1 MVSPSE
7 VAVHYGLAHLIHL
20 FCAILFIGV
29 VFFEVV
35 LLEGVRPALPADT
48 MASFESALVG
58 RAKRLMPFVV
68 GALFVSGVAMAYV
81 HRASLAGLAS
91 SSFGA
96 MLALKIALAL
106 SVLVHFVTALRA
118 GAKGCM
124 SSTRFKRTHLS
135 VALHMVAIVVLAKLM
150 FYVRW

>member
-1 MVSPSE
+1 M
-7 VAVHYGLAHLIHL
+7 HYGLAHLIHL

-35 LLEGVRPALPADT
+35 LLEGVRPTLPADT

-81 HRASLAGLAS
+81 HRANLSQVGA
-91 SSFGA
+91 SSFGS
-96 MLALKIALAL
+96 MLALKVVLAL

-118 GAKGCM
+118 GAQGCM
-124 SSTRFKRTHLS
+124 SSKRFRRTHLS
-135 VALHMVAIVVLAKLM
+135 VAMHMVAIVVLAKLM